1 MEEILPK
8 VIKKTKL
15 DYRDASNGNAIFGP
29 SSLCCFCSKERNSKS
44 QGCNFFLK
52 SSGCL
57 NRMRRYAGKGV
68 EYQQESYA
76 EFLKRKTKGM
86 FSYTRIV
93 KVVLKK
99 SEYDWDGLYLYSSK
113 KNQR

>member
-1 MEEILPK
+1 MEEIMPK
-8 VIKKTKL
+8 VIKKTEL
-15 DYRDASNGNAIFGP
+15 DYRDGSNGYAIFGP
-29 SSLCCFCSKERNSKS
+29 SSLCCFCWKERNSKS
-44 QGCNFFLK
+44 QGCKIFLK
-52 SSGCL
+52 SIGFL
-57 NRMRRYAGKGV
+57 NWMRCYAGKEG

-86 FSYTRIV
+86 FFYTRIV

-99 SEYDWDGLYLYSSK
+99 SEYEWDGLYLYSSK